1 MGMLRVAWCNPVNA
15 DVPLATMASGASGYQ
30 LGSGSSGALKVS
42 DAPAVVD
49 RKIASLHPTEL
60 LKGLSEGGDTSMSCR
75 VGLGIQHQHPDPPQA
90 VALLRTRRKR
100 PCGSDAA
107 EQRDELAP
115 M

>member
-1 MGMLRVAWCNPVNA
+1 
-15 DVPLATMASGASGYQ
+15 MASGASGYQ

-90 VALLRTRRKR
+90 VALLRARREW
-100 PCGSDAA
+100 PSDGCRAA
-107 EQRDELAP
+107 E
-115 M
+115 